1 MNPKAAQGILIL
13 LSGTAGAS
21 GSVLDE
27 TGNGPCLISH
37 SSFHIFLFPSV
48 RDVPVF
54 QDMSREQAMWIIRGK
69 TEQGSRRAQG
79 SRNGAGRHSRTRDQ
93 EMQEKTGAFGRPR
106 VMEARGLSGGKAE
119 GQNLRT
125 RHKKQ
130 VRTEKGRSLYWRVGI
145 DRKGW
150 TGRETREHLRETPAL
165 HCTGKLPVEFPC

>member
-54 QDMSREQAMWIIRGK
+54 QDMSREQATWIISGK
-69 TEQGSRRAQG
+69 TEQGGRRAQG
-79 SRNGAGRHSRTRDQ
+79 RRNAAGTQSRTRDQ
-93 EMQEKTGAFGRPR
+93 EMAEKKWGF
-106 VMEARGLSGGKAE
+106 
-119 GQNLRT
+119 
-125 RHKKQ
+125 
-130 VRTEKGRSLYWRVGI
+130 W
-145 DRKGW
+145 
-150 TGRETREHLRETPAL
+150 
-165 HCTGKLPVEFPC
+165 